1 MGQEQSSEI
10 RPLSASSADGG
21 VQRVHA
27 TGRAGSSRDSKDKV
41 DQLLETSSSLQL
53 PQKLLPPPPV
63 KDDVPSALQ
72 GAQVMHELNRVLG
85 GLILG
90 IEQSPSTRA
99 DSTTREPT
107 QRPDHADGR
116 TTTEGEAESSGVVGE
131 GYDGEE
137 DGELGDNNLQRRRSS
152 IDEFSK
158 VSEEDTRAEQDRW
171 ARLGIDQA
179 AVNAMLEEC
188 TGGLK
193 MSRVLD
199 RQALLMQQILAAKEK
214 SVRLKTAMDK
224 NSEDARR
231 TTKAL
236 ERLDRIHVA
245 LADVQENLESAVATA
260 NILGASHFAHDDE
273 MCSFKNFLRH
283 NPPVMPE

>member
-10 RPLSASSADGG
+10 RPLASSSADGG
-21 VQRVHA
+21 VQRVHG
-27 TGRAGSSRDSKDKV
+27 TGRASRSGEAKDKI
-41 DQLLETSSSLQL
+41 DQLLETSGSLQL
-53 PQKLLPPPPV
+53 PQNLLPPPPV

-90 IEQSPSTRA
+90 IEESPTTRA
-99 DSTTREPT
+99 DSATQELA
-107 QRPDHADGR
+107 QRPDPTDGR
-116 TTTEGEAESSGVVGE
+116 TTTDVAAESSGVVGE
-131 GYDGEE
+131 GHDGEE
-137 DGELGDNNLQRRRSS
+137 DGELGDNNLERRRSS

-158 VSEEDTRAEQDRW
+158 VSEKDARAEQDRW

-188 TGGLK
+188 TGGVK

-214 SVRLKTAMDK
+214 SVRLKMAMDK

-231 TTKAL
+231 TTRAL

-283 NPPVMPE
+283 NPPNVPE